1 MMIELLLYPLRCGP
15 RDVNINSMIDAILF
29 QKSCPHNM
37 MQCELLISI
46 KA

>member
-1 MMIELLLYPLRCGP
+1 
-15 RDVNINSMIDAILF
+15 MIDAILF